1 MPEYLT
7 AREIVEYHARGR
19 TSLVV
24 DRIPVLTD
32 EAREVAQKLNFQII
46 LRSGG
51 PAPEGRERAQP
62 RDCRRI
68 PLKDRLNRGRQ
79 LIGTFIQ
86 VPHPVVSEFV
96 GKLGFDFLL
105 IDAEHSAMHV
115 ETVQGMLQGLAS
127 TPAYGIVRIPAISPE
142 YVASYLDAGADAI
155 LVPQVR
161 TLEEV
166 FEIQNAALYP
176 PEGKRGIGPG
186 RSTDFGLRILEKQ
199 ESPNRDVVVFIQIET
214 REALD
219 NLDAILAVQSY
230 DLLFVGPGDL
240 SMNLG
245 IFGEFS
251 NPLLKGEIERI
262 AGKAKAH
269 GKKIGIFAPD
279 LDTAVQWL
287 EFGFDLVTMSSDLG
301 LVAQGA
307 MKGLSRL
314 EKALRSIE

>member
-1 MPEYLT
+1 VPEYLT
-7 AREIVEYHARGR
+7 AREIVECHARGQ
-19 TSLVV
+19 TSLLV
-24 DRIPVLTD
+24 DRLPVLTD
-32 EAREVAQKLNFQII
+32 EAREVAEKLNFRII

-51 PAPEGRERAQP
+51 PTHEGQGRAES
-62 RDCRRI
+62 RNCGRS
-68 PLKDRLNRGRQ
+68 PLKDRLRQGRQ

-96 GKLGFDFLL
+96 GKLGFDFVL

-155 LVPQVR
+155 LVPRVR
-161 TLEEV
+161 TVEEV

-186 RSTDFGLRILEKQ
+186 RATDYGLRILEKQ
-199 ESPNRDVVVFIQIET
+199 GSPNKEVVIFIQIET

-219 NLDAILAVQSY
+219 LLDTILAIQTY

-251 NPLLKGEIERI
+251 NPLLAREIERI
-262 AGKAKAH
+262 AEKAKAH
-269 GKKIGIFAPD
+269 GKRIGIFAPD
-279 LDTAVQWL
+279 MDAAVKWL
-287 EFGFDLVTMSSDLG
+287 ELGFDLVTMSSDLG

-307 MKGLSRL
+307 KQGLSRL
-314 EKALRSIE
+314 EKVLRRTE